1 MRSKIALV
9 TSGVGTAQG
18 GIGVVAQ
25 LIVSALQKD
34 TDVSVWEH
42 PASLPRMLRIGLT
55 GWRAFFGSLQRPD
68 LVVYDHVHLAVLH
81 ATIPSLRAIP
91 YAVFLHGAE
100 VWEPLVGRRREA
112 LLGASLLLTNSATTE
127 TAARIVN
134 PWLPKLE
141 VVWLGVHG
149 QPGPTDLT
157 VTRPVG
163 LIVGRMASSERLKG
177 HDAVMD
183 AWPEIRTAVP
193 DAKLLIV
200 GTGDDERRLR
210 RRVKNEH
217 LLGIE
222 FCGRL
227 HNAERDR
234 MYRSSR
240 LLFYPSR
247 QEGFGLATVEAAS
260 FGVPVLGLAGTV
272 VEELFPDDTGIL
284 LARNWERHSIAQA
297 AIPVL
302 ADSQLAKAVGS
313 AAWTRV
319 QNNFLEEHF
328 TERFRRVLA
337 KLLPAYRKSSEVSA
351 GESLQCPDE
360 TARLTPANPKLL
372 E

>member
-1 MRSKIALV
+1 MPAKIALV

-55 GWRAFFGSLQRPD
+55 GWRALLGSLKRPD

-127 TAARIVN
+127 AAARIVN

-157 VTRPVG
+157 AVPPVG
-163 LIVGRMASSERLKG
+163 LIVGRMVSSERLKG

-210 RRVKNEH
+210 GRVKNEH

-247 QEGFGLATVEAAS
+247 QEGFGLAAVEAAS

-272 VEELFPDDTGIL
+272 VEELFPDGTGIL
-284 LARNWERHSIAQA
+284 LARNWARRSIAQA

-337 KLLPAYRKSSEVSA
+337 KLLPAYRKSSEVNA
-351 GESLQCPDE
+351 GGIPPSPDE
-360 TARLTPANPKLL
+360 LPTEAAYSEMHK
-372 E
+372 

>member
-1 MRSKIALV
+1 V
-9 TSGVGTAQG
+9 TSGVGTARG

-25 LIVSALQKD
+25 LIVSALQED

-42 PASLPRMLRIGLT
+42 PASLPRMLRIGLV
-55 GWRAFFGSLQRPD
+55 GGRAFLGSLKRPD
-68 LVVYDHVHLAVLH
+68 LVVYDHIHLAVLH
-81 ATIPSLRAIP
+81 TVIPSLRAIP
-91 YAVFLHGAE
+91 YAVFLHGVE

-127 TAARIVN
+127 AAARLVN
-134 PWLPKLE
+134 AWLPRVE

-149 QPGPTDLT
+149 QPGPSDLT
-157 VTRPVG
+157 AVPPVG
-163 LIVGRMASSERLKG
+163 LMVGRMASSERLKG

-183 AWPEIRTAVP
+183 AWSEIRTAVP
-193 DAKLLIV
+193 EAKLLIV
-200 GTGDDERRLR
+200 GTGDDEARLR
-210 RRVKNEH
+210 RRVENER

-227 HNAERDR
+227 DNAERDR

-247 QEGFGLATVEAAS
+247 QEGFGLAAAEAAS

-272 VEELFPDDTGIL
+272 VEELFPEDSGIVWT
-284 LARNWERHSIAQA
+284 RNWGSDSIAQA

-302 ADSQLAKAVGS
+302 ADSRLASALGS

-328 TERFRRVLA
+328 TERFRRVLEN
-337 KLLPAYRKSSEVSA
+337 LLPAYKKSSEVSA
-351 GESLQCPDE
+351 GKSL
-360 TARLTPANPKLL
+360 PAPAAGADAGCSKFA
-372 E
+372 